1 LRKII
6 NKNMPDNSSAI
17 VSWSSLLRENGHRST
32 ASLRAVMSVLG
43 TSRKALS
50 PAEILA
56 AARRR
61 RPNLGLATVY
71 RILSRLERL
80 GMIHRI
86 QYLHPTKPCSWY
98 LRATLRHEHLLLCVA
113 CRKAEYFHEDD
124 LTALATNVSRR
135 SGFIIQGHLL
145 QFHGLCSG
153 CQKLKSKQGNPA

>member
-6 NKNMPDNSSAI
+6 NKIMPVKSSAV
-17 VSWSSLLRENGHRST
+17 VSWSNLLSEDGHRST

-71 RILSRLERL
+71 RILNRLERL

-86 QYLHPTKPCSWY
+86 QYIHQTKPCSWF
-98 LRATLRHEHLLLCVA
+98 LRATFRHEHLLLCTA

-124 LTALATNVSRR
+124 LTRLATDVSRR
-135 SGFIIQGHLL
+135 SGFIIQAHLL

-153 CQKLKSKQGNPA
+153 CQKLKSKRGNAS